1 MSGSNYSYQ
10 EYMGTAV
17 KKTISLPRELASEA
31 EETARAEGKTL
42 SAVIQDALRLSRAA
56 RLKGDFRAA
65 QGYWSRRARE
75 KGILS
80 EAALRRYL
88 AR

>member
-1 MSGSNYSYQ
+1 
-10 EYMGTAV
+10 MGTAV

-31 EETARAEGKTL
+31 EKIARSEGKTL
-42 SAVIQDALRLSRAA
+42 SAVIQDALRMSRAA
-56 RLKGDFRAA
+56 RLKGEVRTA

-80 EAALRRYL
+80 EAALRRHL
-88 AR
+88 AK